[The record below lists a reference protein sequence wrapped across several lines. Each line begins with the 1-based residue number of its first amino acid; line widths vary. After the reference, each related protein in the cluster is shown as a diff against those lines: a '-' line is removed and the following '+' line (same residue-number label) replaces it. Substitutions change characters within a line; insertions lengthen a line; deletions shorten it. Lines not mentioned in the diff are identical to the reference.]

1 MPIAVGESLYSPAQ
15 FAAYVQQGAASILQ
29 PDVARIGGITP
40 WLKVAH
46 LAECHNLMVA
56 PHFLMEL
63 HVSLTAAAPAAAWV
77 EYIPQL
83 DSVASSRMA
92 IEHGHALAPDVPG
105 LGIEWDWDALRAR
118 QAEHCDI
125 R

>member
-1 MPIAVGESLYSPAQ
+1 
-15 FAAYVQQGAASILQ
+15 VQQGACSIVQ

-46 LAECHNLMVA
+46 LAECHNLAVA

-63 HVSLTAAAPAAAWV
+63 HASLTAAVPSAAWV

-83 DSVASSRMA
+83 DAVASSRLL
-92 IEHGHALAPDVPG
+92 IEDGCAVPPDTPG
-105 LGIEWDWDALRAR
+105 LGIEWLWGEIDRRRIPAVRGA
-118 QAEHCDI
+118 A
-125 R
+125 